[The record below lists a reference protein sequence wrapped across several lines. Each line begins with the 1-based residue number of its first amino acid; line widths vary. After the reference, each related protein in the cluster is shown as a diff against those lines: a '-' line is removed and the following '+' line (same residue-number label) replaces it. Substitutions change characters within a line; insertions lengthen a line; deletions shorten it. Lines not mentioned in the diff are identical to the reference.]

1 MKKNNCNKLRKRND
15 SKKGIFNVA
24 IILLFILFI
33 FIISS
38 NVSAKKYYEI
48 KNIVV
53 SQNDTLW
60 SIADKIS
67 KKNENLSIYTIVND
81 IKCINGLEDSI
92 IYEGQILKI
101 YKYF

>member
-38 NVSAKKYYEI
+38 NVNAKKYYDTR
-48 KNIVV
+48 NIVV
-53 SQNDTLW
+53 SENDTLW
-60 SIADKIS
+60 SIAEKIS
-67 KKNENLSIYTIVND
+67 KKNDDLSIYTVIND
-81 IKCINGLEDSI
+81 IKNINGIDDSM
-92 IYEGQILKI
+92 IYAGQTLKI
-101 YKYF
+101 YKY